1 MSLKKNRTGDIVVAC
16 CEERM
21 CTIFLFPSKS
31 RKRIVM
37 NIKVSLYIISVIL
50 AVVGVPTVLVLVYLN
65 LIDSGISSKFF
76 WTASLTCCVL
86 SVLFF
91 LLARVL
97 SAWEEEDEREGD

>member
-1 MSLKKNRTGDIVVAC
+1 MNL
-16 CEERM
+16 
-21 CTIFLFPSKS
+21 TIP
-31 RKRIVM
+31 
-37 NIKVSLYIISVIL
+37 LYIISIIL
-50 AVVGVPTVLVLVYLN
+50 AIIGVPTVLILVYLN

-97 SAWEEEDEREGD
+97 TAWKEEDERDGEG

>member
-1 MSLKKNRTGDIVVAC
+1 MNLIV
-16 CEERM
+16 
-21 CTIFLFPSKS
+21 P
-31 RKRIVM
+31 
-37 NIKVSLYIISVIL
+37 LYIISIIL
-50 AVVGVPTVLVLVYLN
+50 AIIGLPTVLVLVYLN

-97 SAWEEEDEREGD
+97 VAWKEEDDREE

>member
-1 MSLKKNRTGDIVVAC
+1 MYHVLLLPN
-16 CEERM
+16 
-21 CTIFLFPSKS
+21 L

-37 NIKVSLYIISVIL
+37 NVKVPLYIISIIL
-50 AVVGVPTVLVLVYLN
+50 AIIGVPTVLILVYLS

-97 SAWEEEDEREGD
+97 TAWEEEDEREE